1 MAPRERLICAAS
13 ALVDA
18 GDGVRFDVMRGGE
31 SLPAFVVR
39 YNGAV
44 HAYLNRCAHVPMEL
58 DWMPGKFF
66 DFSETLLVCSTH
78 GATYD
83 PATGRCTG
91 GPCRGASLTRLA
103 VVERDGNVVLREDS

>member
-1 MAPRERLICAAS
+1 MICPSS
-13 ALVDA
+13 ALREA
-18 GDGVRFDVMRGGE
+18 GDGVRFEVVRNGE
-31 SLPAFVVR
+31 TLPGFVVR
-39 YNGAV
+39 HGGTV
-44 HAYLNRCAHVPMEL
+44 RGYLNRCAHVPMEL

-91 GPCRGASLTRLA
+91 GPCRGAGLTPLA
-103 VVERDGNVVLREDS
+103 VFEHEGNVVLREDG